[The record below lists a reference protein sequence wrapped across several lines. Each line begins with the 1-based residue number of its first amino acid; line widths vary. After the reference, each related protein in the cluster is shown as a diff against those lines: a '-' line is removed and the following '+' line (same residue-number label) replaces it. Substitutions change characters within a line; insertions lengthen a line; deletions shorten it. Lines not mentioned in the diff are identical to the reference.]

1 MVELMLK
8 LKIMKMILI
17 TIVIKKY
24 NIVTD
29 SNSENNFNGTEY
41 YNNDDD
47 NDYKIYNNDRRK
59 FNYRFSN
66 TFKNGY
72 NINEFNENNDYV
84 TYNKE
89 NDN

>member
-29 SNSENNFNGTEY
+29 SNSENNFNGTECY
-41 YNNDDD
+41 SDNN
-47 NDYKIYNNDRRK
+47 N
-59 FNYRFSN
+59 
-66 TFKNGY
+66 
-72 NINEFNENNDYV
+72 NENG
-84 TYNKE
+84 
-89 NDN
+89 